1 MTTARSL
8 AGPRSQRLFKNAQ
21 QRIPG
26 GVNSPVRAFNRLG
39 GKPPIITRGAKAHIF
54 DADGRRYIDYVLSW
68 GPLIL
73 GHAHPK
79 VVKAVQRAAT
89 QGLSFGASTPAE
101 TELASLICK
110 ALPSID
116 LVRLVS
122 SGTEATMSALR
133 LARAATGRDLIIKC
147 DGCYHGHAD
156 HLLVAAGS
164 GCATLNQ
171 PDSAGVPA
179 DFAAHTLSV
188 PYNDLPAM
196 EQAFRKNRG
205 RIAAIIIE
213 PVAGN
218 MGLILPQSGYLQG
231 LRNLCTAHGALLIFD
246 EVMTGFRTAWGGY
259 QRLCKIKP
267 DLTCLGKVVGGGMPV
282 GAYGGRRDVMKHLAP
297 LGSCYQA
304 GTLSGNPV
312 SVAAGIATLQ
322 ECSKKHFYAKQGTNL
337 TSMLRK
343 IRDLAAE
350 RDIPLQLAQCGT
362 MWGFFFS
369 DKPVRNF
376 MDATQSDTERWKK
389 FCLAM
394 FQNGVYLAPSPFEA
408 AFWSSAHG
416 AGEIRQTLKAVTT
429 AFDLL

>member
-1 MTTARSL
+1 
-8 AGPRSQRLFKNAQ
+8 
-21 QRIPG
+21 
-26 GVNSPVRAFNRLG
+26 
-39 GKPPIITRGAKAHIF
+39 
-54 DADGRRYIDYVLSW
+54 
-68 GPLIL
+68 
-73 GHAHPK
+73 
-79 VVKAVQRAAT
+79 VVKAVQRAAAN
-89 QGLSFGASTPAE
+89 GLSFGASTPVE
-101 TELASLICK
+101 TELATVLCK
-110 ALPSID
+110 ALPGMDMI
-116 LVRLVS
+116 RLVS

-188 PYNDLPAM
+188 PYNDLAAM
-196 EQAFRKNRG
+196 ERAFRKNRR

-218 MGLILPQSGYLQG
+218 MGLILPNQGYLQG
-231 LRNLCTAHGALLIFD
+231 LRDLCTAHGSLLIFD

-259 QRLCKIKP
+259 QRLCRVQP
-267 DLTCLGKVVGGGMPV
+267 DMTCLGKVIGGGMPV
-282 GAYGGRRDVMKHLAP
+282 GAYGGRGDVMRHLAP

-312 SVAAGIATLQ
+312 SVAAGLATLKVI
-322 ECSKKHFYAKQGTNL
+322 SKPGFYSKQSAKLTNML
-337 TSMLRK
+337 TKL
-343 IRDLAAE
+343 RDLAAK
-350 RDIPLQLAQCGT
+350 RHIPLQLAQCGT

-369 DKPVRNF
+369 DQPVHNF
-376 MDATQSDTERWKK
+376 TDAQHSDTQRWKT

-394 FQNGVYLAPSPFEA
+394 YRSGVYLAPSPFEA

-416 AGEIRQTLKAVTT
+416 AAEMRQTLQAAENALSVC
-429 AFDLL
+429 